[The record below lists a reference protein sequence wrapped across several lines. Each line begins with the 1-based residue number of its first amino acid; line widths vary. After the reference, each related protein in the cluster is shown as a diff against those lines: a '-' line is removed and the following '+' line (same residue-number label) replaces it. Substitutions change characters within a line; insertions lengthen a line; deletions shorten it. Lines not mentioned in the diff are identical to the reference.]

1 MGQNRRD
8 RGRGHIIIDT
18 HSRVNRDTTTM
29 NKQTWSIS
37 KYNTTGYWALSL
49 RLVLPCLLGF
59 VEGVICVSTKNK
71 RYSTFSQPFLSWKYM
86 NELFYT
92 EFWLL
97 PTPTLRPLLPAL
109 CVSTHSN
116 IKWLW
121 LVCLPHF
128 WSITSDINNV
138 PLDKTFACLMRLEAE
153 RADPESLFTTQLRL
167 AWGRYILINKLQITR
182 GWCSMSLCL
191 FSHNL
196 GHGNEIRYQILTYFL
211 QMHFWS
217 SGVN

>member
-1 MGQNRRD
+1 
-8 RGRGHIIIDT
+8 
-18 HSRVNRDTTTM
+18 M
-29 NKQTWSIS
+29 NDFIQS
-37 KYNTTGYWALSL
+37 
-49 RLVLPCLLGF
+49 
-59 VEGVICVSTKNK
+59 
-71 RYSTFSQPFLSWKYM
+71 
-86 NELFYT
+86 
-92 EFWLL
+92 FWLL

-109 CVSTHSN
+109 CLSTHSN
-116 IKWLW
+116 TKWLW

-167 AWGRYILINKLQITR
+167 AWGRFILINKLQIAG

-196 GHGNEIRYQILTYFL
+196 GNGNEKANTNSFLVVWCKFTQIHIFGVLKWGCSKLYWNLVWIYGKCIQWWFIIDALTASDKALILATIIFKSVVAWD
-211 QMHFWS
+211 QH
-217 SGVN
+217 VQI